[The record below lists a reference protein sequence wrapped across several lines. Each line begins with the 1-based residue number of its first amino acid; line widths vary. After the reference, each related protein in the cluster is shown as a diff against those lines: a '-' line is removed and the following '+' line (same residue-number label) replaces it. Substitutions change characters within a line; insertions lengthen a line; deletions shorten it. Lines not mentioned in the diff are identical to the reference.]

1 MPENL
6 ITWASLVPVT
16 PEICL
21 VVAICAVLLVD
32 VFAGEKRAG
41 LTSTLTL
48 LALAVSAALTVRYA
62 HVTERVV
69 LLNGMYVADELAF
82 VLKLAGFLVV
92 AVALLY
98 SRSYLINRNILR
110 GEYYVLALTAL
121 LGIFVLVSANSLL
134 TVYLGVEL
142 LALSVYAMVA
152 FDRDS
157 GIAAES
163 AMKYF
168 VLGAIASGALLYGMS
183 LIYGLTGTLELGEIA
198 ARLSTPSSLG
208 VIMGLVFIVVAVA
221 FKLGAV
227 PFHMWLPDVYEGAPT
242 SVTLFIGTVPKI
254 GYFALALRLLAQG
267 LAGMTLEWTQMLA
280 ALAVLTLVVGNVVAI
295 VQTNLKRMLAYS
307 TIANVGFIV
316 LGFVAGTPDGY
327 AAALFYTLQYV
338 LVALGSFGVIL
349 IASRRGF
356 EADKLDDYKGLY
368 QRDPLSALAMML
380 LMFSTAGVPPL
391 VGFWAKLRIFQAL
404 WETNHLW
411 LVIIAAAMS
420 VVGAYYYLRVIKLM
434 YFDEPVAPAPPA
446 AAAAGGGAPHSGS
459 ERRGGAG
466 ARHPARAPAEPVRT
480 ADPLKL
486 RCLRTPLDGVRV
498 KHARLR
504 PSLALSAAW
513 GLAACL
519 LGIDAAAAPP
529 QYGLAKVP
537 EAAGDTGWDYLAFEQ
552 GGHRLFI
559 AHGTQVDVID
569 TKRLTRIGEIADTPG
584 VHGIALAP
592 ELRRGFIS
600 AGASG
605 TIIEFDLQSLARLKE
620 IKSTGENPDA
630 IIYDRATRRV
640 FAFNGRGRNVTVH
653 RCRAPTEVIGTIE
666 LEARPEFA
674 ARGRQ
679 GARVRKPAGQEQSR
693 RHRLALA
700 RAAVGVAAQRLR
712 GTLGARAQRGGRDRL
727 FSVCANHVMVVT
739 DAALRDASSA
749 PPRSAPASMRPP
761 TIRVRTSRL
770 ASCGEG
776 VLIAVTPTASG
787 ALALAQSVPTQ
798 RGARTMALD
807 ERTHRI
813 YLVTAELRGA
823 PAPSAEQPHPRPAIL
838 PGTFRLLVVYP
849 QHEQVTTILEGKA
862 K

>member
-267 LAGMTLEWTQMLA
+267 LPGMTLEWTQMLA

-446 AAAAGGGAPHSGS
+446 AAAAGA
-459 ERRGGAG
+459 
-466 ARHPARAPAEPVRT
+466 VRLT
-480 ADPLKL
+480 
-486 RCLRTPLDGVRV
+486 
-498 KHARLR
+498 
-504 PSLALSAAW
+504 LALN
-513 GLAACL
+513 
-519 LGIDAAAAPP
+519 AAA
-529 QYGLAKVP
+529 V
-537 EAAGDTGWDYLAFEQ
+537 
-552 GGHRLFI
+552 
-559 AHGTQVDVID
+559 
-569 TKRLTRIGEIADTPG
+569 
-584 VHGIALAP
+584 
-592 ELRRGFIS
+592 
-600 AGASG
+600 
-605 TIIEFDLQSLARLKE
+605 
-620 IKSTGENPDA
+620 
-630 IIYDRATRRV
+630 
-640 FAFNGRGRNVTVH
+640 
-653 RCRAPTEVIGTIE
+653 
-666 LEARPEFA
+666 
-674 ARGRQ
+674 
-679 GARVRKPAGQEQSR
+679 
-693 RHRLALA
+693 LAL
-700 RAAVGVAAQRLR
+700 G
-712 GTLGARAQRGGRDRL
+712 
-727 FSVCANHVMVVT
+727 
-739 DAALRDASSA
+739 
-749 PPRSAPASMRPP
+749 
-761 TIRVRTSRL
+761 
-770 ASCGEG
+770 
-776 VLIAVTPTASG
+776 
-787 ALALAQSVPTQ
+787 
-798 RGARTMALD
+798 
-807 ERTHRI
+807 
-813 YLVTAELRGA
+813 
-823 PAPSAEQPHPRPAIL
+823 IL
-838 PGTFRLLVVYP
+838 PGPLLNLCARLI
-849 QHEQVTTILEGKA
+849 H
-862 K
+862 